1 MNLINSHFIV
11 SWDNVREDISVIAKE
26 PHYLVGFLVQGINVF
41 VMKDRGVPEVQAIR
55 FAHPS

>member
-11 SWDNVREDISVIAKE
+11 GWDTVREDILVIAKE
-26 PHYLVGFLVQGINVF
+26 QRCLAGFLLQGIDVF
-41 VMKDRGVPEVQAIR
+41 ALKDQGVPEVQAIR

>member
-11 SWDNVREDISVIAKE
+11 GWDTVREDISVISEE
-26 PHYLVGFLVQGINVF
+26 PRYLAGFLVQGINVF
-41 VMKDRGVPEVQAIR
+41 ALKDQGVPEVQAIR